1 MEYSPRLRICRQSQ
15 YQDLLKIGKSRKG
28 AIFLDVGSCCENLNN
43 TSISLKKKAHIFI
56 ITVGN
61 ETRKLVADGYPL
73 EQVVTTD
80 LHQGTLFFALK
91 PIDLSA
97 YLCCTYRIRGP
108 RA

>member
-1 MEYSPRLRICRQSQ
+1 MQLKCEYFSRLRICRQSQ

-28 AIFLDVGSCCENLNN
+28 AIFLDVGSCCENHNN
-43 TSISLKKKAHIFI
+43 TSISLKKQMAHIVI

-80 LHQGTLFFALK
+80 LHQGTLFLR
-91 PIDLSA
+91 LSP
-97 YLCCTYRIRGP
+97 LT
-108 RA
+108 